1 MSKEKMKSHL
11 LSSGP
16 SSLLFFLGTVFQSA
30 RQMIDLKEST
40 TKIHMI
46 SVETPDLQTA
56 KKRPEPSLAGITNP
70 RSVSLWLS
78 QTFPHGQGSFEIKLC
93 FRTSISKK
101 DWLHERMTSCPGCS
115 LWRGALK
122 VYSFP
127 LTFSRHEG
135 PVPQRFWWINKKHL
149 LTSNSLYKNKG
160 RTWGFPSPWSQKNM
174 PASVSPVFDSQ
185 RVSFFCLSFPNSD
198 LCKETPETHSGSPHS
213 ERTYP
218 SAFTHLKISLSH
230 VFPSV
235 VCVAQYYF
243 LFHVVLL
250 FPWCISLFVYW
261 IILWTRF
268 CFFSET
274 SKLFFLC

>member
-93 FRTSISKK
+93 LRTSISKK
-101 DWLHERMTSCPGCS
+101 DWLHERITSCPGCS

-135 PVPQRFWWINKKHL
+135 PVLQRFWWINKKHL

-160 RTWGFPSPWSQKNM
+160 RTWGFPSPWS
-174 PASVSPVFDSQ
+174 
-185 RVSFFCLSFPNSD
+185 
-198 LCKETPETHSGSPHS
+198 
-213 ERTYP
+213 
-218 SAFTHLKISLSH
+218 
-230 VFPSV
+230 
-235 VCVAQYYF
+235 
-243 LFHVVLL
+243 
-250 FPWCISLFVYW
+250 
-261 IILWTRF
+261 
-268 CFFSET
+268 
-274 SKLFFLC
+274 